1 MAFKEGS
8 DVVWM
13 SSTYTNTSQSAKGT
27 YLQKFDL
34 NSGERLF
41 GDSAFELYAV
51 GSESVPV
58 GGMNIADQG
67 PILLI
72 KEGVDNGASPTALR
86 ATYLDDSGQSIWP
99 EGLRDVAT
107 FQANK
112 SRIHHT
118 EMVNNQ
124 SVAVFVEQKSG
135 SAKIYAQNIVEGEVV
150 LSQNDFDSAIDM
162 VFVNPFSQNVLSKSS
177 SPEMFR
183 VEIYDAY
190 GRKIMDMTN
199 ASNLASY
206 EVSQWASGLYYLRVS
221 DPLQNEK
228 IYRLIKE

>member
-1 MAFKEGS
+1 
-8 DVVWM
+8 
-13 SSTYTNTSQSAKGT
+13 
-27 YLQKFDL
+27 
-34 NSGERLF
+34 
-41 GDSAFELYAV
+41 V

-86 ATYLDDSGQSIWP
+86 ATYLDENGQSIWP

-177 SPEMFR
+177 SLEMFR

-190 GRKIMDMTN
+190 GRKIMDMKN

-206 EVSQWASGLYYLRVS
+206 EVSQWASGLYYLRVT

>member
-1 MAFKEGS
+1 
-8 DVVWM
+8 
-13 SSTYTNTSQSAKGT
+13 
-27 YLQKFDL
+27 
-34 NSGERLF
+34 
-41 GDSAFELYAV
+41 
-51 GSESVPV
+51 
-58 GGMNIADQG
+58 MNIADQG

-112 SRIHHT
+112 GRIHHT

-150 LSQNDFDSAIDM
+150 LSQNDFDSAIDLL
-162 VFVNPFSQNVLSKSS
+162 FINPFSQNLLSKATN
-177 SPEMFR
+177 PEIYR

-190 GRKIMDMTN
+190 GRRIIDITN
-199 ASNLASY
+199 TANLASY
-206 EVSQWASGLYYLRVS
+206 DVSQWASGLYYLRVS
-221 DPLQNEK
+221 DQAQNEK
-228 IYRLIKE
+228 IYRLLKE

>member
-1 MAFKEGS
+1 M
-8 DVVWM
+8 
-13 SSTYTNTSQSAKGT
+13 
-27 YLQKFDL
+27 
-34 NSGERLF
+34 F
-41 GDSAFELYAV
+41 GDGAFELYPV

-86 ATYLDDSGQSIWP
+86 ATYLDESGQSIWP

-112 SRIHHT
+112 GRIHHT

-150 LSQNDFDSAIDM
+150 LSQNDFDSAIDLL
-162 VFVNPFSQNVLSKSS
+162 FINPFSQNLLSKATN
-177 SPEMFR
+177 PEIYR

-190 GRKIMDMTN
+190 GRRIIDITN
-199 ASNLASY
+199 TANLASY
-206 EVSQWASGLYYLRVS
+206 DVSQWASGLYYLRVS
-221 DPLQNEK
+221 DQAQNEK
-228 IYRLIKE
+228 IYRLLKE

>member
-1 MAFKEGS
+1 
-8 DVVWM
+8 
-13 SSTYTNTSQSAKGT
+13 
-27 YLQKFDL
+27 
-34 NSGERLF
+34 LF
-41 GDSAFELYAV
+41 GDSAFELYPV

-112 SRIHHT
+112 GRIHHT

-150 LSQNDFDSAIDM
+150 LSQNDFDSAIDLL
-162 VFVNPFSQNVLSKSS
+162 FINPFS
-177 SPEMFR
+177 
-183 VEIYDAY
+183 
-190 GRKIMDMTN
+190 
-199 ASNLASY
+199 
-206 EVSQWASGLYYLRVS
+206 LRVS
-221 DPLQNEK
+221 DQAQNEK
-228 IYRLIKE
+228 IYRLLKE